1 MRSGEQLLQRLV
13 SLNIRCVA
21 DSSRLL
27 LLVVLMFQEQHL
39 LLLLQLL
46 LLPIASDAIP
56 VM

>member
-1 MRSGEQLLQRLV
+1 MCSSEQLLQRLV
-13 SLNIRCVA
+13 NLNIRCVA

-27 LLVVLMFQEQHL
+27 LLVVLMLQKQHL
-39 LLLLQLL
+39 LLLQQLL